1 MGGAVV
7 EYHEKEEKWFA
18 VESPFSEEI
27 DEYWGDWGVDTE
39 CGELG
44 AVLLRRPGEE
54 IENIQDPSRWRWAE
68 AMDPELARQQHDEM
82 ARIYREVGG
91 ADVYYVEEM
100 RPDRPNAMFMRDL
113 VFMTPEGAIVGRPAI
128 ACRRGEERYAAAA
141 LARIGVPV
149 VRTITGTGV
158 FEGACAMW
166 VDPET
171 VILGTGVRC
180 NAEGARQV
188 TEVLQS
194 MGVQHIL
201 PFPIPYAHAH
211 VDGLMNMVDR
221 DLAIIFPWQTPY
233 DVYKALVDRGI
244 RVIEAPSVE
253 EVKGGSAINVV
264 SLGPGKALMPADNP
278 LTRSALQDEGI
289 DVYEIDISELRKGWG
304 ALHCMTAFLKRG

>member
-1 MGGAVV
+1 M
-7 EYHEKEEKWFA
+7 EYHEKEEKWFTD
-18 VESPFSEEI
+18 ETPFTHEI
-27 DEYWGDWGVDTE
+27 SKHWGDWGVNSE

-44 AVLLRRPGEE
+44 AVLLRRPGTE
-54 IENIQDPSRWRWAE
+54 IEGIEDPDKWRWAE
-68 AMDPELARQQHDEM
+68 VMDPELARRQHDNM
-82 ARIYREVGG
+82 AQIYREVAG
-91 ADVYYVEEM
+91 ADVYYVEDM
-100 RPDRPNAMFMRDL
+100 REDRPNALFMRDL

-128 ACRRGEERYAAAA
+128 PCRRGEERYAAAA
-141 LARIGVPV
+141 LAELGVPI

-180 NAEGARQV
+180 NDEGARQV
-188 TEVLQS
+188 KEVLYG
-194 MGVQHIL
+194 MGVEEIL

-211 VDGLMNMVDR
+211 VDGLMNMVDH
-221 DLAIIFPWQTPY
+221 DLAIIFPWQTPHDIY
-233 DVYKALVDRGI
+233 AALVERGI

-264 SLGPGKALMPADNP
+264 SLGPGKVLMTAGNS
-278 LTRSALQDEGI
+278 LTRKALEDEGI
-289 DVYEIDISELRKGWG
+289 EVYEIDVSEIRKGWG